1 MQHAD
6 KNPVIRRTSPERSR
20 FRLNAPVNLPGGHG
34 QLAAT
39 SNFSSPKFSTSKLG
53 GAEYMGG
60 SPLTEDQQPNNEV
73 CFSSMYYNQRFDQ
86 NVVTVGD

>member
-1 MQHAD
+1 
-6 KNPVIRRTSPERSR
+6 
-20 FRLNAPVNLPGGHG
+20 
-34 QLAAT
+34 
-39 SNFSSPKFSTSKLG
+39 
-53 GAEYMGG
+53 MGG